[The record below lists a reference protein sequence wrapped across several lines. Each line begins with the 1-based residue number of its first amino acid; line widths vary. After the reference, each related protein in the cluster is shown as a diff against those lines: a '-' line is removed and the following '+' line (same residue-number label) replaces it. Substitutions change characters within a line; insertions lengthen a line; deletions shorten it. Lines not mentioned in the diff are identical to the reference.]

1 MSNFPHIFAPFPS
14 PLREF
19 TRTTPGA
26 LCTYGYCDAFMHLGN
41 TYFNFFRYSVLII
54 VIVSNCSHA
63 SVTSFDC
70 VHTVIFVKF
79 WQVMVVT
86 RIIWTIFRFFITIN
100 NDQIISSIFTSFMF
114 FIGSFSIGHTV
125 CIGGDRQQKL
135 TLCLRSVLF
144 RF

>member
-1 MSNFPHIFAPFPS
+1 MVVTLEMLIFAFQFSKVFHATEIKSMIPMSNFPHIFAPFPS

-70 VHTVIFVKF
+70 VHTVMFVKF

-86 RIIWTIFRFFITIN
+86 RIIWTIFCFYN
-100 NDQIISSIFTSFMF
+100 Y
-114 FIGSFSIGHTV
+114 
-125 CIGGDRQQKL
+125 
-135 TLCLRSVLF
+135 
-144 RF
+144 